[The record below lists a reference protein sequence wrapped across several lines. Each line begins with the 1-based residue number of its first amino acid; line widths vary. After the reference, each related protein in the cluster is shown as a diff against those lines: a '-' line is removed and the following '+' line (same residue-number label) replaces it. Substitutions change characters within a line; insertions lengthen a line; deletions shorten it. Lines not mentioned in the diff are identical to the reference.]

1 MVRTRVSMCSRR
13 HTSTKYGWIRR
24 GGEMAPACGGDG
36 IGWAHIDERE
46 AGQGSGCLRNGE
58 SIG

>member
-1 MVRTRVSMCSRR
+1 
-13 HTSTKYGWIRR
+13 
-24 GGEMAPACGGDG
+24 MAPACGGDG